1 MDDGLTPPSPESG
14 ACAGAPSRRRDRE
27 ATTEALLDAA
37 KCTFAARGFDAATT
51 REIAAGAGVNE
62 QLIQRYFG
70 GKTGL
75 LLAVV
80 ERFGKAE
87 GQGCPLPP
95 PGDCLAT
102 DIGTFLHQQVKL
114 TWERRDLAKVVLD
127 RALVDPAVAAEMS
140 RTLSETRIPCLL
152 ARLETFR
159 ARGLIDP
166 AADLPNIA
174 AGIAALS
181 FSLGFLEQVVF
192 ARNPEGVCAVMRTLA
207 HTIARGL
214 APRPAPPRTGV

>member
-1 MDDGLTPPSPESG
+1 MDDGLTPPSPDGG
-14 ACAGAPSRRRDRE
+14 ACPGGPARRRDRE

-70 GKTGL
+70 GKAGL

-80 ERFGKAE
+80 ERYGREE
-87 GQGCPLPP
+87 GQGCALPP
-95 PGDCLAT
+95 PGDCLET
-102 DIGTFLHQQVKL
+102 DIASFLHHQIKH
-114 TWERRDLAKVVLD
+114 TWECRDLAKVVLD

-140 RTLSETRIPCLL
+140 RTLSQTRIPCLL
-152 ARLETFR
+152 ARLEVFR
-159 ARGLIDP
+159 ARGAIDP
-166 AADLPNIA
+166 AADLPNVA

-214 APRPAPPRTGV
+214 APRS